1 MFKLIII
8 DLDDTIVNY
17 SYANKIAFDLLME
30 ELYKHTKNSSLSVKH
45 KEIKDKLYIDYD
57 NKFIRHDKLLQLKL
71 LCNDI
76 GIKDFCLIQNLYELY
91 EKTYLDNLS
100 INDEC
105 FKFLNSC
112 LDNNLKVCIMTNNL
126 LSIQLKVCNKFGLN
140 KFIDALFTSNEF
152 MFEKPHEDCLN
163 YIINYY
169 GYNKNEIL
177 VIGDSIENDIQ
188 WGKNNGIKTILCDY
202 FSFCNLNKD
211 FFKLYFI

>member
-1 MFKLIII
+1 
-8 DLDDTIVNY
+8 
-17 SYANKIAFDLLME
+17 ME
-30 ELYKHTKNSSLSVKH
+30 ELYKYSKNSSLSVKH

-57 NKFIRHDKLLQLKL
+57 NNFIRHDKLLQLKL

-100 INDEC
+100 IHDEC
-105 FKFLNSC
+105 FRFLNSC
-112 LDNNLKVCIMTNNL
+112 LDNNLKVCNR
-126 LSIQLKVCNKFGLN
+126 FGLN

-152 MFEKPHEDCLN
+152 TFEKPHEDCLK

-177 VIGDSIENDIQ
+177 IIGDSIENDIQ

-202 FSFCNLNKD
+202 FSFYNLNKD

>member
-17 SYANKIAFDLLME
+17 SYANKIAFNLLIE

-45 KEIKDKLYIDYD
+45 KEIKDKLYFDYD

-140 KFIDALFTSNEF
+140 KLIDALFTSNEF

-177 VIGDSIENDIQ
+177 IIGDSIENDIQ

-202 FSFCNLNKD
+202 SSFYNLNKD